1 MVKRKGLVIFW
12 ICVFVGLAAI
22 LITVRSLRSTAKNR
36 AIEPDEIDLC
46 GREVGHFGP
55 CNGYPRADCPIAE
68 VAIPKTVEPSIPTQS
83 AHSTE
88 AKHKVKKPHHEPE
101 HKPEHKHGAK
111 VK

>member
-12 ICVFVGLAAI
+12 ICVFISLAAI
-22 LITVRSLRSTAKNR
+22 LITVRSLRSTAKKG
-36 AIEPDEIDLC
+36 ATPEQAAFCI
-46 GREVGHFGP
+46 RETGHFGP

-83 AHSTE
+83 AHPTE